1 MKKTL
6 QSVFLWWAVIGFS
19 LWVGGTFYNMV
30 VIVPIWS
37 ESPPDS
43 VIQFFGETSY
53 NKHIYN
59 FFGPP
64 WMIARFFPIIA
75 SLILSWPEKTLRK
88 YLLVTSIIFASAVA
102 GTLIY
107 IYPIN
112 DLLISRAGAGLSAE
126 EIKIMANQWIYADQI
141 RFGFMLIAYV
151 FLLKAFRLQLSK

>member
-19 LWVGGTFYNMV
+19 LWVGGTFFNMV

-43 VIQFFGETSY
+43 VIQFFEKTSY

-75 SLILSWPEKTLRK
+75 SLILAWPEKTLRK
-88 YLLVTSIIFASAVA
+88 YLLVTSIIFVSAIA

-107 IYPIN
+107 VYPIN
-112 DLLISRAGAGLSAE
+112 DLLISKAGAGLSAE
-126 EIKIMANQWIYADQI
+126 EIIIMAKQWIYADQI